1 MQLSPCA
8 CVVPPVLF
16 ERECLFGT
24 CGGHQIT
31 PETILLPTSPE
42 LRILSC
48 MYLYLFKC
56 VLVNVY

>member
-1 MQLSPCA
+1 MQLFPCA

-31 PETILLPTSPE
+31 PETILLPTSPG
-42 LRILSC
+42 IKDIIMNVFVSVLSMC
-48 MYLYLFKC
+48 
-56 VLVNVY
+56 